1 MIPLGKVSVFAASS
15 WGGFFLEQRMAKL
28 YAEIA
33 KMEAQD
39 DGTVKVWGYAS
50 SEAVDS
56 DGEII
61 AAEAMKAAI
70 PDYMKFGAVREMHGS
85 NAAGTA
91 IEINVENDGRTFFGA
106 HIVDPVA
113 VTKVKTGVYKGF
125 SIGGSVTA
133 RDELNKSQIT
143 GLKLTEISLVDRPAN
158 PDAVF
163 TCYKADKPKDEEEA
177 DKDDKPSDK
186 SAEEKGDKPKDG
198 DKEPEAEEKDGKDD
212 KKDDEEED
220 DKKDEAEKSASVN
233 LSESEIAILKA
244 VLAKAEKPK
253 DEPVAKSM
261 WQVKSLA
268 DVLMSL
274 EWLISDASYDG
285 VDEAVIAQIKESA
298 GKLAESLKALTV
310 SEADKLVDGLAAKA
324 DKSDDLAKAESV
336 DELAKAQDALKKSND
351 ALAKAQAEI
360 ESLKKQAAPPK
371 GSTKA
376 ISKAE
381 DNGEDPLNGFE
392 PIVKN
397 DGSLDDVATLVK
409 AAQAGRL

>member
-1 MIPLGKVSVFAASS
+1 
-15 WGGFFLEQRMAKL
+15 MAKL

-91 IEINVENDGRTFFGA
+91 IEINVEDDGRTFFGA
-106 HIVDPVA
+106 HIVDPIA

-163 TCYKADKPKDEEEA
+163 TCYKADKPKEEEETA
-177 DKDDKPSDK
+177 DKDDEPADK
-186 SAEEKGDKPKDG
+186 ADETPADDTEKADG
-198 DKEPEAEEKDGKDD
+198 D
-212 KKDDEEED
+212 KKDDKED
-220 DKKDEAEKSASVN
+220 DKKDEAEKSASVE

-261 WQVKSLA
+261 YQVKSLA
-268 DVLMSL
+268 DVLTSL
-274 EWLISDASYDG
+274 KWLIDDAAY
-285 VDEAVIAQIKESA
+285 VDIDETVIAQIKESA
-298 GKLAESLKALTV
+298 GSLAESLKALAV

-324 DKSDDLAKAESV
+324 DKSDDLSKAESV

-371 GSTKA
+371 GSAKA
-376 ISKAE
+376 IGKAE
-381 DNGEDPLNGFE
+381 DNGEDPLKGFQ

-409 AAQAGRL
+409 AAHAGRL

>member
-1 MIPLGKVSVFAASS
+1 
-15 WGGFFLEQRMAKL
+15 MAKL

-91 IEINVENDGRTFFGA
+91 IEINVEDDGRTFFGA
-106 HIVDPVA
+106 HIVDPIA

-163 TCYKADKPKDEEEA
+163 TCYKADKPKDGEEA
-177 DKDDKPSDK
+177 DKDDKPADKADETPADDTEKADSDTVD
-186 SAEEKGDKPKDG
+186 EKVDNK
-198 DKEPEAEEKDGKDD
+198 
-212 KKDDEEED
+212 ED
-220 DKKDEAEKSASVN
+220 DKKDEAEKSASVE
-233 LSESEIAILKA
+233 LSDSEITILKA

-268 DVLMSL
+268 DVLTSL
-274 EWLISDASYDG
+274 KWLIEDAAYDNI
-285 VDEAVIAQIKESA
+285 DEAVIAQIKESA
-298 GKLAESLKALTV
+298 GSLAESLKALTV

-376 ISKAE
+376 IGKAE
-381 DNGEDPLNGFE
+381 DNGEDPLNGFQ

-409 AAQAGRL
+409 AAHAGRL

>member
-91 IEINVENDGRTFFGA
+91 IEINVEDDGRTFFGA

-163 TCYKADKPKDEEEA
+163 TCFKADKPKDEEEA
-177 DKDDKPSDK
+177 DKDENDKTADK
-186 SAEEKGDKPKDG
+186 TDETPADDAEKADDKADG
-198 DKEPEAEEKDGKDD
+198 KKDD
-212 KKDDEEED
+212 KE
-220 DKKDEAEKSASVN
+220 DEAEKSESVN

-268 DVLMSL
+268 DVLTSL
-274 EWLISDASYDG
+274 KWLIEDAAYDNI
-285 VDEAVIAQIKESA
+285 DEAVIAQIKESA
-298 GKLAESLKALTV
+298 GSLAESLKALTV

-371 GSTKA
+371 GSAKA

-381 DNGEDPLNGFE
+381 DNGEDPLKGFQ

>member
-1 MIPLGKVSVFAASS
+1 
-15 WGGFFLEQRMAKL
+15 MAKL

-91 IEINVENDGRTFFGA
+91 IEINVEDDGRTFFGA

-163 TCYKADKPKDEEEA
+163 TCFKADKPKDEEEAA

-186 SAEEKGDKPKDG
+186 SAEDEGDKPKEG
-198 DKEPEAEEKDGKDD
+198 DKEPEAEDKDGKDG
-212 KKDDEEED
+212 KED
-220 DKKDEAEKSASVN
+220 DKDDKEDETEKSASVD

-244 VLAKAEKPK
+244 VLARFEK
-253 DEPVAKSM
+253 
-261 WQVKSLA
+261 
-268 DVLMSL
+268 
-274 EWLISDASYDG
+274 
-285 VDEAVIAQIKESA
+285 SA
-298 GKLAESLKALTV
+298 GSN
-310 SEADKLVDGLAAKA
+310 
-324 DKSDDLAKAESV
+324 DLAKAESA

-371 GSTKA
+371 GSAKA

-381 DNGEDPLNGFE
+381 DNGEDPLKGFQ

>member
-1 MIPLGKVSVFAASS
+1 
-15 WGGFFLEQRMAKL
+15 MAKL

-56 DGEII
+56 DGEVI

-91 IEINVENDGRTFFGA
+91 IEINVEDDGRTFFGA

-163 TCYKADKPKDEEEA
+163 TCFKADKPKDEEEAA

-186 SAEEKGDKPKDG
+186 SAEEEDDKPKDG
-198 DKEPEAEEKDGKDD
+198 DKEPEAEDKDD
-212 KKDDEEED
+212 KEDKED
-220 DKKDEAEKSASVN
+220 DKEDEAEKSESVN
-233 LSESEIAILKA
+233 LSESEIAVLKA
-244 VLAKAEKPK
+244 VLAKAEKLEAVPK
-253 DEPVAKSM
+253 ADEP
-261 WQVKSLA
+261 
-268 DVLMSL
+268 
-274 EWLISDASYDG
+274 I
-285 VDEAVIAQIKESA
+285 DEAVSKS
-298 GKLAESLKALTV
+298 
-310 SEADKLVDGLAAKA
+310 
-324 DKSDDLAKAESV
+324 DKSDDLAKAEMA
-336 DELAKAQDALKKSND
+336 DALAKAQDALKKSND

-371 GSTKA
+371 GSAKA

-381 DNGEDPLNGFE
+381 DNGEDPLKGFQ

-409 AAQAGRL
+409 AAQTGRL

>member
-1 MIPLGKVSVFAASS
+1 
-15 WGGFFLEQRMAKL
+15 MAKL

-91 IEINVENDGRTFFGA
+91 IEINVEDDGRTFFGA

-163 TCYKADKPKDEEEA
+163 TCFKADKPKDGEEA
-177 DKDDKPSDK
+177 DKDEDDK
-186 SAEEKGDKPKDG
+186 SADKADETPADDTEKAD
-198 DKEPEAEEKDGKDD
+198 DD
-212 KKDDEEED
+212 KKDDKED
-220 DKKDEAEKSASVN
+220 DKKDDAEKSASIE

-244 VLAKAEKPK
+244 VLAKADKSEYEHKY
-253 DEPVAKSM
+253 EPVAKSM

-268 DVLMSL
+268 DVLASL
-274 EWLISDASYDG
+274 KWLIEDAIYDD
-285 VDEAVIAQIKESA
+285 VDAAVIAQIKESA
-298 GKLAESLKALTV
+298 GSLAESLKALTV

-324 DKSDDLAKAESV
+324 DKSDDLAKAESA

-376 ISKAE
+376 IGKAE
-381 DNGEDPLNGFE
+381 DNGEDPLKGFQ

-397 DGSLDDVATLVK
+397 DGSLDDVATLIK
-409 AAQAGRL
+409 AKQTGRL

>member
-1 MIPLGKVSVFAASS
+1 
-15 WGGFFLEQRMAKL
+15 MAKL

-91 IEINVENDGRTFFGA
+91 IEINVEDDGRTFFGA

-163 TCYKADKPKDEEEA
+163 TCYKADKPKADEEAE
-177 DKDDKPSDK
+177 KEEDDKPSDK
-186 SAEEKGDKPKDG
+186 PAEGKDEKPKDG
-198 DKEPEAEEKDGKDD
+198 DKEPEAEDKDGKDD
-212 KKDDEEED
+212 KDDGKE
-220 DKKDEAEKSASVN
+220 DEAEKSESVN
-233 LSESEIAILKA
+233 LSESEIVLLKTILA
-244 VLAKAEKPK
+244 RLEKSSVP
-253 DEPVAKSM
+253 DS
-261 WQVKSLA
+261 
-268 DVLMSL
+268 
-274 EWLISDASYDG
+274 
-285 VDEAVIAQIKESA
+285 
-298 GKLAESLKALTV
+298 
-310 SEADKLVDGLAAKA
+310 
-324 DKSDDLAKAESV
+324 LAKAESV
-336 DELAKAQDALKKSND
+336 DELAKEQDALKKSND

-371 GSTKA
+371 GSAKA

-381 DNGEDPLNGFE
+381 DNGEDPLKGFQ

-409 AAQAGRL
+409 AAQTGRL

>member
-1 MIPLGKVSVFAASS
+1 
-15 WGGFFLEQRMAKL
+15 MAKL

-91 IEINVENDGRTFFGA
+91 IEINVEDDGRTFFGA

-186 SAEEKGDKPKDG
+186 SAEDEDEKPKDG
-198 DKEPEAEEKDGKDD
+198 DKKPEAEDKDD
-212 KKDDEEED
+212 KD
-220 DKKDEAEKSASVN
+220 DKEDETEKSASVD

-244 VLAKAEKPK
+244 VLAKAEKQEAATK
-253 DEPVAKSM
+253 
-261 WQVKSLA
+261 A
-268 DVLMSL
+268 D
-274 EWLISDASYDG
+274 DP
-285 VDEAVIAQIKESA
+285 VDES
-298 GKLAESLKALTV
+298 V
-310 SEADKLVDGLAAKA
+310 SKS
-324 DKSDDLAKAESV
+324 DKSDDLAKAEMA
-336 DELAKAQDALKKSND
+336 DALAKAQDALKKSND

-381 DNGEDPLNGFE
+381 DNGEDPLKGFE

-397 DGSLDDVATLVK
+397 DGSLDDVATLIK
-409 AAQAGRL
+409 AKQTGRL

>member
-1 MIPLGKVSVFAASS
+1 
-15 WGGFFLEQRMAKL
+15 MAKL

-56 DGEII
+56 DGEVI

-91 IEINVENDGRTFFGA
+91 IEINVEDDGRTFFGA

-163 TCYKADKPKDEEEA
+163 TCFKADKPKDEEEA
-177 DKDDKPSDK
+177 DKDDKPANKTDETP
-186 SAEEKGDKPKDG
+186 ADDTEKADG
-198 DKEPEAEEKDGKDD
+198 D
-212 KKDDEEED
+212 KKDDKED
-220 DKKDEAEKSASVN
+220 DKKDETKKSASVE

-244 VLAKAEKPK
+244 VLAKADKSEYEHKY
-253 DEPVAKSM
+253 EPVAKSM

-274 EWLISDASYDG
+274 KWLIEDAVYDNI
-285 VDEAVIAQIKESA
+285 DETVIAQIKESA
-298 GKLAESLKALTV
+298 GSLAESLKALAV

-336 DELAKAQDALKKSND
+336 NELAKAQDALKKSND

-381 DNGEDPLNGFE
+381 DNGEDPLNGFQ

-397 DGSLDDVATLVK
+397 DGSLDDVATLIK
-409 AAQAGRL
+409 AKQTGRL

>member
-1 MIPLGKVSVFAASS
+1 
-15 WGGFFLEQRMAKL
+15 MAKL

-91 IEINVENDGRTFFGA
+91 IEINVEDDGRTFFGA

-177 DKDDKPSDK
+177 DKAEDDKTADK
-186 SAEEKGDKPKDG
+186 TDETPADDAEKADG
-198 DKEPEAEEKDGKDD
+198 D
-212 KKDDEEED
+212 KKDDKD
-220 DKKDEAEKSASVN
+220 DKEDETEKSASVN

-244 VLAKAEKPK
+244 VLAKAEKQEAVTK
-253 DEPVAKSM
+253 
-261 WQVKSLA
+261 A
-268 DVLMSL
+268 D
-274 EWLISDASYDG
+274 G
-285 VDEAVIAQIKESA
+285 PVDEAVSKS
-298 GKLAESLKALTV
+298 
-310 SEADKLVDGLAAKA
+310 
-324 DKSDDLAKAESV
+324 DKSDDLAKAEMA
-336 DELAKAQDALKKSND
+336 DALAKAQNALKKSND

-397 DGSLDDVATLVK
+397 DGSLDDVATLIK
-409 AAQAGRL
+409 AKQTGRL

>member
-1 MIPLGKVSVFAASS
+1 
-15 WGGFFLEQRMAKL
+15 MAKL

-56 DGEII
+56 DGEVI

-91 IEINVENDGRTFFGA
+91 IEINVEDDGRTFFGA
-106 HIVDPVA
+106 HIVDPIA

-133 RDELNKSQIT
+133 RDDLNKSQIT

-163 TCYKADKPKDEEEA
+163 TCFKADKPKADEEA
-177 DKDDKPSDK
+177 DKDEDDK
-186 SAEEKGDKPKDG
+186 SADKTDETPADDAEKADG
-198 DKEPEAEEKDGKDD
+198 D
-212 KKDDEEED
+212 KKDDKED
-220 DKKDEAEKSASVN
+220 KEDEAEKSASVN

-244 VLAKAEKPK
+244 VLAKADKPK

-261 WQVKSLA
+261 YQVKSLA

-274 EWLISDASYDG
+274 KWLVDDAVYVDI
-285 VDEAVIAQIKESA
+285 DEAVIAQIKESA
-298 GKLAESLKALTV
+298 ASLAESLKALAA

-324 DKSDDLAKAESV
+324 DKSDDIAKAESA

-376 ISKAE
+376 IGKAE
-381 DNGEDPLNGFE
+381 DNGEDPLKGFQ

-397 DGSLDDVATLVK
+397 DGSLDDVATLIK
-409 AAQAGRL
+409 AAQTGRL

>member
-1 MIPLGKVSVFAASS
+1 
-15 WGGFFLEQRMAKL
+15 MAKL

-91 IEINVENDGRTFFGA
+91 IEINVEDDGRTFFGA

-163 TCYKADKPKDEEEA
+163 TCFKADKPKDEEEA
-177 DKDDKPSDK
+177 DKEEDEKPTDKADETPANDAEKADDK
-186 SAEEKGDKPKDG
+186 A
-198 DKEPEAEEKDGKDD
+198 DGK
-212 KKDDEEED
+212 KDEKE
-220 DKKDEAEKSASVN
+220 DEAEKSASVN

-261 WQVKSLA
+261 WQIKSLS
-268 DVLMSL
+268 DVLASL
-274 EWLISDASYDG
+274 KWLIEDAIYDD
-285 VDEAVIAQIKESA
+285 VDAAVIAQIKESA
-298 GKLAESLKALTV
+298 GSLAESLKALTV
-310 SEADKLVDGLAAKA
+310 SEADKLIDGLADKA
-324 DKSDDLAKAESV
+324 DKSDDLAKSESV

-371 GSTKA
+371 GSAKA

-381 DNGEDPLNGFE
+381 DNGEDPLKGFQ

-409 AAQAGRL
+409 AAQTGRL

>member
-1 MIPLGKVSVFAASS
+1 
-15 WGGFFLEQRMAKL
+15 MAKL

-91 IEINVENDGRTFFGA
+91 IEINVEDDGRTFFGA

-113 VTKVKTGVYKGF
+113 VAKVKTGVYKGF

-163 TCYKADKPKDEEEA
+163 TCYKADKPKADEEAEKA
-177 DKDDKPSDK
+177 ENDKPSDK
-186 SAEEKGDKPKDG
+186 SAEGKDDKPKDG
-198 DKEPEAEEKDGKDD
+198 DKEPETEDKDGKDD
-212 KKDDEEED
+212 KGDKEDDED
-220 DKKDEAEKSASVN
+220 DKKDETEKSESIN
-233 LSESEIAILKA
+233 LSESEIILLKTI
-244 VLAKAEKPK
+244 LARLEKSSVP
-253 DEPVAKSM
+253 DS
-261 WQVKSLA
+261 
-268 DVLMSL
+268 
-274 EWLISDASYDG
+274 
-285 VDEAVIAQIKESA
+285 
-298 GKLAESLKALTV
+298 
-310 SEADKLVDGLAAKA
+310 
-324 DKSDDLAKAESV
+324 LAKAESV

-381 DNGEDPLNGFE
+381 DNGEDPLKGFE

-397 DGSLDDVATLVK
+397 DGSLDDVATLIK
-409 AAQAGRL
+409 AAQTGRL

>member
-1 MIPLGKVSVFAASS
+1 MT
-15 WGGFFLEQRMAKL
+15 KL

-91 IEINVENDGRTFFGA
+91 IEINVEDDGRTFFGA

-163 TCYKADKPKDEEEA
+163 TCFKADKPKDEEET
-177 DKDDKPSDK
+177 DKDEDDK
-186 SAEEKGDKPKDG
+186 SADESDETPADDAEK
-198 DKEPEAEEKDGKDD
+198 ADD
-212 KKDDEEED
+212 KADVKDD
-220 DKKDEAEKSASVN
+220 DKKDEAEKSVSVN

-244 VLAKAEKPK
+244 VLAMVEK
-253 DEPVAKSM
+253 S
-261 WQVKSLA
+261 
-268 DVLMSL
+268 
-274 EWLISDASYDG
+274 
-285 VDEAVIAQIKESA
+285 AVSNGI
-298 GKLAESLKALTV
+298 
-310 SEADKLVDGLAAKA
+310 
-324 DKSDDLAKAESV
+324 AKAESA
-336 DELAKAQDALKKSND
+336 DELAKAQDALKKSNE
-351 ALAKAQAEI
+351 ALAKAQVEI

-371 GSTKA
+371 GSTKV

-381 DNGEDPLNGFE
+381 DNGEDPLNGFQ

-397 DGSLDDVATLVK
+397 DGSLDGVATLVK
-409 AAQAGRL
+409 AVQTGRL

>member
-1 MIPLGKVSVFAASS
+1 
-15 WGGFFLEQRMAKL
+15 MAKL

-61 AAEAMKAAI
+61 VAEAMKAAI

-91 IEINVENDGRTFFGA
+91 IEINVEDDGRTFFGA

-163 TCYKADKPKDEEEA
+163 TCYKADKPKDEAETA
-177 DKDDKPSDK
+177 DKDEDDKTADK
-186 SAEEKGDKPKDG
+186 ADETPADDAEKADDKADG
-198 DKEPEAEEKDGKDD
+198 KKDD
-212 KKDDEEED
+212 KE
-220 DKKDEAEKSASVN
+220 DEAEKSASVN

-274 EWLISDASYDG
+274 KWLIEDAAYDNI
-285 VDEAVIAQIKESA
+285 DEAVIAQIKESA
-298 GKLAESLKALTV
+298 GSLAESLKALAA

-324 DKSDDLAKAESV
+324 DKSDDLAKAESA
-336 DELAKAQDALKKSND
+336 DELAKAQDALKKSNK
-351 ALAKAQAEI
+351 ALAEAQAEI

-381 DNGEDPLNGFE
+381 DNGEDPLKGFE

-397 DGSLDDVATLVK
+397 DGSLDDVATLIK
-409 AAQAGRL
+409 AKQTGRL

>member
-1 MIPLGKVSVFAASS
+1 
-15 WGGFFLEQRMAKL
+15 MAKL

-61 AAEAMKAAI
+61 VAEAMKAAI

-91 IEINVENDGRTFFGA
+91 IEINVEDDGRTFFGA

-163 TCYKADKPKDEEEA
+163 TCFKADKPKDGEEAA
-177 DKDDKPSDK
+177 DKDDEPADK
-186 SAEEKGDKPKDG
+186 ADETPADDTEKADG
-198 DKEPEAEEKDGKDD
+198 D
-212 KKDDEEED
+212 KKDDKE
-220 DKKDEAEKSASVN
+220 DEAEKSASVE

-244 VLAKAEKPK
+244 VLAKADKSEYEHKY
-253 DEPVAKSM
+253 EPVAKSM

-268 DVLMSL
+268 DVLTSL
-274 EWLISDASYDG
+274 KWLIEEAAYG
-285 VDEAVIAQIKESA
+285 NVDEAVIAQIKESA
-298 GKLAESLKALTV
+298 SSLAESLKALAV

-351 ALAKAQAEI
+351 ALVKAQAEI

-371 GSTKA
+371 GSIKA

-381 DNGEDPLNGFE
+381 DNGEDPLNGFA

-397 DGSLDDVATLVK
+397 DGSLDDVATLIK
-409 AAQAGRL
+409 AKQTGRL

>member
-1 MIPLGKVSVFAASS
+1 
-15 WGGFFLEQRMAKL
+15 MAKL

-56 DGEII
+56 DGEVIT
-61 AAEAMKAAI
+61 AEAMKAAI

-91 IEINVENDGRTFFGA
+91 IEINVEDDGRTFFGA

-113 VTKVKTGVYKGF
+113 VTKVKKGVYKGF
-125 SIGGSVTA
+125 SIGGGVTS

-163 TCYKADKPKDEEEA
+163 TCFKADKPKDEEETA
-177 DKDDKPSDK
+177 DKDDEPADT
-186 SAEEKGDKPKDG
+186 EKADG
-198 DKEPEAEEKDGKDD
+198 D
-212 KKDDEEED
+212 KKDDKED
-220 DKKDEAEKSASVN
+220 DKKDEAEKSASIE

-244 VLAKAEKPK
+244 VLAKAEKQEAATK
-253 DEPVAKSM
+253 ADEPVDESVSKS
-261 WQVKSLA
+261 
-268 DVLMSL
+268 
-274 EWLISDASYDG
+274 
-285 VDEAVIAQIKESA
+285 
-298 GKLAESLKALTV
+298 
-310 SEADKLVDGLAAKA
+310 

-371 GSTKA
+371 GSIKA

-381 DNGEDPLNGFE
+381 DNGEDPLNGFQ

-409 AAQAGRL
+409 AAQTGRL

>member
-1 MIPLGKVSVFAASS
+1 MT
-15 WGGFFLEQRMAKL
+15 KL
-28 YAEIA
+28 YAQIA

-56 DGEII
+56 DGEVI

-91 IEINVENDGRTFFGA
+91 IEINVEDDGRTFFGA

-133 RDELNKSQIT
+133 RDDLNKSQIT

-163 TCYKADKPKDEEEA
+163 TCFKADKPKADEEA
-177 DKDDKPSDK
+177 DKDEDDK
-186 SAEEKGDKPKDG
+186 SADKTDETPADDAEKADG
-198 DKEPEAEEKDGKDD
+198 D
-212 KKDDEEED
+212 KKDDKED
-220 DKKDEAEKSASVN
+220 KEDEAGKSASVN
-233 LSESEIAILKA
+233 LSESEIAALKA
-244 VLAKAEKPK
+244 VLAKADKPK
-253 DEPVAKSM
+253 GGTAAKSM
-261 WQVKSLA
+261 YQVKSPA

-274 EWLISDASYDG
+274 KWLVEDASYDNI
-285 VDEAVIAQIKESA
+285 DEAVTAQIKESA
-298 GKLAESLKALTV
+298 AGLAESLKALAA
-310 SEADKLVDGLAAKA
+310 SEADKPADGLAAKA
-324 DKSDDLAKAESV
+324 GKSGDLAKAESA

-360 ESLKKQAAPPK
+360 ESLKKQAVPPK

-381 DNGEDPLNGFE
+381 DNGEDPLKGFQ

-397 DGSLDDVATLVK
+397 DGTLDDVATLIK
-409 AAQAGRL
+409 AKQTGRL

>member
-1 MIPLGKVSVFAASS
+1 
-15 WGGFFLEQRMAKL
+15 MAKL

-91 IEINVENDGRTFFGA
+91 IEINVEDDGRTFFGA
-106 HIVDPVA
+106 HIVDPIA

-177 DKDDKPSDK
+177 DKAENDKPSDK
-186 SAEEKGDKPKDG
+186 SAEEEGDKPKDG
-198 DKEPEAEEKDGKDD
+198 DKEPETEDKDDKDD
-212 KKDDEEED
+212 KKDDKE
-220 DKKDEAEKSASVN
+220 DEAEKSASLN

-268 DVLMSL
+268 DVLTSL
-274 EWLISDASYDG
+274 KWLIEDAAYDNI
-285 VDEAVIAQIKESA
+285 DEAVIAQIKESA
-298 GKLAESLKALTV
+298 ASLAESLKALTV

-324 DKSDDLAKAESV
+324 DKSDDLAKAESA

-371 GSTKA
+371 GSAKA
-376 ISKAE
+376 IGKAE
-381 DNGEDPLNGFE
+381 DNGEDPLKGFQ

-409 AAQAGRL
+409 AVQAGRL

>member
-1 MIPLGKVSVFAASS
+1 
-15 WGGFFLEQRMAKL
+15 MAKL

-91 IEINVENDGRTFFGA
+91 IEINVEDDGRTFFGA

-163 TCYKADKPKDEEEA
+163 TCFKADKPKDEEEA
-177 DKDDKPSDK
+177 ADKDDEPADK
-186 SAEEKGDKPKDG
+186 ADETPADDTEKADG
-198 DKEPEAEEKDGKDD
+198 D
-212 KKDDEEED
+212 KKDDKDGKE
-220 DKKDEAEKSASVN
+220 DEAEKSASVD

-274 EWLISDASYDG
+274 KWLIEDAAYDNI
-285 VDEAVIAQIKESA
+285 DEAVIAQIKESA
-298 GKLAESLKALTV
+298 GSLAESLKALTV

-381 DNGEDPLNGFE
+381 DNGEDPLNGFQ

-409 AAQAGRL
+409 AAQTGRL

>member
-1 MIPLGKVSVFAASS
+1 MGLPLSLRGRL
-15 WGGFFLEQRMAKL
+15 FLEYTMAKL

-56 DGEII
+56 DGEVI

-91 IEINVENDGRTFFGA
+91 IEINVEDDGRTFFGA

-163 TCYKADKPKDEEEA
+163 TCFKADKPKDGEEVA
-177 DKDDKPSDK
+177 DKDDEPADK
-186 SAEEKGDKPKDG
+186 ADETPADDTEKADG
-198 DKEPEAEEKDGKDD
+198 D
-212 KKDDEEED
+212 KKDDKED

-244 VLAKAEKPK
+244 VLAKAEKQEAATK
-253 DEPVAKSM
+253 ADEPVDESVIKS
-261 WQVKSLA
+261 
-268 DVLMSL
+268 
-274 EWLISDASYDG
+274 
-285 VDEAVIAQIKESA
+285 
-298 GKLAESLKALTV
+298 
-310 SEADKLVDGLAAKA
+310 
-324 DKSDDLAKAESV
+324 DKSDDLAKAEMA
-336 DELAKAQDALKKSND
+336 DALAKAQDALKKSND

-376 ISKAE
+376 IGKAE
-381 DNGEDPLNGFE
+381 DDGEDPLNGFE

-409 AAQAGRL
+409 AAQTGRL

>member
-1 MIPLGKVSVFAASS
+1 
-15 WGGFFLEQRMAKL
+15 MAKL

-91 IEINVENDGRTFFGA
+91 IEINVEDDGRTFFGA

-163 TCYKADKPKDEEEA
+163 TCYKADKPKDE
-177 DKDDKPSDK
+177 
-186 SAEEKGDKPKDG
+186 
-198 DKEPEAEEKDGKDD
+198 
-212 KKDDEEED
+212 
-220 DKKDEAEKSASVN
+220 
-233 LSESEIAILKA
+233 
-244 VLAKAEKPK
+244 
-253 DEPVAKSM
+253 PVAKSM

-274 EWLISDASYDG
+274 KWLIEDAAYDNI
-285 VDEAVIAQIKESA
+285 DEAVIAQIKESA
-298 GKLAESLKALTV
+298 GSLAESLKALTV

-381 DNGEDPLNGFE
+381 DNGEDPLKGFQ

-409 AAQAGRL
+409 AAQTGRL

>member
-1 MIPLGKVSVFAASS
+1 
-15 WGGFFLEQRMAKL
+15 MAKL

-56 DGEII
+56 DGEVI

-91 IEINVENDGRTFFGA
+91 IEINVEDDGRTFFGA

-163 TCYKADKPKDEEEA
+163 TCFKADKPKDEEEA
-177 DKDDKPSDK
+177 VDKDDEAADK
-186 SAEEKGDKPKDG
+186 ADETPADDAEKADG
-198 DKEPEAEEKDGKDD
+198 DKKDGKEDD
-212 KKDDEEED
+212 KKD
-220 DKKDEAEKSASVN
+220 DKKDEAEKSASVE
-233 LSESEIAILKA
+233 LSKSEIAILKA
-244 VLAKAEKPK
+244 VLAKTEKPK

-274 EWLISDASYDG
+274 KWLIKDAGYDG
-285 VDEAVIAQIKESA
+285 VDESVIAQIKESA
-298 GKLAESLKALTV
+298 GSLAESLKALTV

-324 DKSDDLAKAESV
+324 DKSDDLAKAESA

-351 ALAKAQAEI
+351 ALAKAQAEL

-371 GSTKA
+371 GSAKA

-381 DNGEDPLNGFE
+381 DNGEDPLKGFQ

-409 AAQAGRL
+409 AAQTGRL

>member
-1 MIPLGKVSVFAASS
+1 
-15 WGGFFLEQRMAKL
+15 MAKL

-91 IEINVENDGRTFFGA
+91 IEINVEDDGRTFFGA

-177 DKDDKPSDK
+177 DKEEDDKPADK
-186 SAEEKGDKPKDG
+186 ADETPADDAEKADG
-198 DKEPEAEEKDGKDD
+198 DKEPEAEDKDGKDD
-212 KKDDEEED
+212 KG
-220 DKKDEAEKSASVN
+220 DKKDDKEDETEKSESVN
-233 LSESEIAILKA
+233 LSESEIVLLKTILA
-244 VLAKAEKPK
+244 RLEKSSVP
-253 DEPVAKSM
+253 DS
-261 WQVKSLA
+261 
-268 DVLMSL
+268 
-274 EWLISDASYDG
+274 
-285 VDEAVIAQIKESA
+285 
-298 GKLAESLKALTV
+298 
-310 SEADKLVDGLAAKA
+310 
-324 DKSDDLAKAESV
+324 LAKAESV
-336 DELAKAQDALKKSND
+336 DELAKAQDALKKSNE

-381 DNGEDPLNGFE
+381 DNGEDPLKGFQ

-409 AAQAGRL
+409 AAQTGRL

>member
-1 MIPLGKVSVFAASS
+1 
-15 WGGFFLEQRMAKL
+15 MAKL

-56 DGEII
+56 DGEVI

-91 IEINVENDGRTFFGA
+91 IEINVEDDGRTFFGA
-106 HIVDPVA
+106 HIVDPIA

-163 TCYKADKPKDEEEA
+163 TCFKADKPKDGEEAA
-177 DKDDKPSDK
+177 DKDDEPADK
-186 SAEEKGDKPKDG
+186 TDETPADDTEKADG
-198 DKEPEAEEKDGKDD
+198 EKVDD
-212 KKDDEEED
+212 KED
-220 DKKDEAEKSASVN
+220 DKKDETEKSASVN

-244 VLAKAEKPK
+244 VLAKAEKQK

-268 DVLMSL
+268 DVLASL
-274 EWLISDASYDG
+274 KWLIEDAIYDD
-285 VDEAVIAQIKESA
+285 VDAAVIAQIKESA
-298 GKLAESLKALTV
+298 GSLAESLKALTV

-324 DKSDDLAKAESV
+324 DKSDDLAKAESA

-376 ISKAE
+376 IGKAE
-381 DNGEDPLNGFE
+381 DNGEDPLQGFQ

-409 AAQAGRL
+409 AAQSGRL

>member
-1 MIPLGKVSVFAASS
+1 MT
-15 WGGFFLEQRMAKL
+15 KL

-56 DGEII
+56 DGEVI

-91 IEINVENDGRTFFGA
+91 IEINVEDDGRTFFGA

-163 TCYKADKPKDEEEA
+163 TCYKADKPKADEEA
-177 DKDDKPSDK
+177 DKDEDDK
-186 SAEEKGDKPKDG
+186 SADKTDETPADDAEK
-198 DKEPEAEEKDGKDD
+198 ADD
-212 KKDDEEED
+212 KADVKDD
-220 DKKDEAEKSASVN
+220 DKKDEAEKSVSVN

-244 VLAKAEKPK
+244 VLAKADKPK

-261 WQVKSLA
+261 YQVKSLA

-274 EWLISDASYDG
+274 KWLVDDAVY
-285 VDEAVIAQIKESA
+285 VDIDETVIAQIKESA
-298 GKLAESLKALTV
+298 GSLAESLKALVV
-310 SEADKLVDGLAAKA
+310 SEADKLVDGVAAKA

-376 ISKAE
+376 IGKAE
-381 DNGEDPLNGFE
+381 DNGEDPLNGFQ

-397 DGSLDDVATLVK
+397 DGSLDDVATRIK
-409 AAQAGRL
+409 AKQTGRL

>member
-1 MIPLGKVSVFAASS
+1 
-15 WGGFFLEQRMAKL
+15 MAKL

-91 IEINVENDGRTFFGA
+91 IEINVEDDGRTFFGA

-186 SAEEKGDKPKDG
+186 SAEEEGDKPKDG
-198 DKEPEAEEKDGKDD
+198 DKKPEAEEKDDKDD
-212 KKDDEEED
+212 KEDET
-220 DKKDEAEKSASVN
+220 EKSASVD

-244 VLAKAEKPK
+244 VLAKAEKQEAVTK
-253 DEPVAKSM
+253 ADEPIDESVSKS
-261 WQVKSLA
+261 
-268 DVLMSL
+268 
-274 EWLISDASYDG
+274 
-285 VDEAVIAQIKESA
+285 
-298 GKLAESLKALTV
+298 
-310 SEADKLVDGLAAKA
+310 
-324 DKSDDLAKAESV
+324 DKSDDLAKAEMA
-336 DELAKAQDALKKSND
+336 DALAKAQDALKKSND

-381 DNGEDPLNGFE
+381 DNGEDPLKGFK

-409 AAQAGRL
+409 AAQTGRL

>member
-1 MIPLGKVSVFAASS
+1 MT
-15 WGGFFLEQRMAKL
+15 KL

-91 IEINVENDGRTFFGA
+91 IEINVEDDGRTFFGA

-163 TCYKADKPKDEEEA
+163 TCFKADKPKADEEA
-177 DKDDKPSDK
+177 DKDEDDK
-186 SAEEKGDKPKDG
+186 SADKTDETPADDAEK
-198 DKEPEAEEKDGKDD
+198 ADD
-212 KKDDEEED
+212 KADRKKD
-220 DKKDEAEKSASVN
+220 DKKDEAEKSVSVN

-244 VLAKAEKPK
+244 VLAKADKPK

-261 WQVKSLA
+261 YQVKSLA

-274 EWLISDASYDG
+274 KWLVEDAVYGNID
-285 VDEAVIAQIKESA
+285 DAVTAQIKESA
-298 GKLAESLKALTV
+298 ASLAESLKALAA

-324 DKSDDLAKAESV
+324 DKSDDLAKAESA

-376 ISKAE
+376 IGKAE
-381 DNGEDPLNGFE
+381 DNGEDPLKGFQ

-397 DGSLDDVATLVK
+397 DGSLDDVATLIK
-409 AAQAGRL
+409 AAQTGRL

>member
-1 MIPLGKVSVFAASS
+1 
-15 WGGFFLEQRMAKL
+15 MAKL

-91 IEINVENDGRTFFGA
+91 IEINVEDDGRTFFGA

-186 SAEEKGDKPKDG
+186 SAEEEGDKPKDG
-198 DKEPEAEEKDGKDD
+198 DKKPEAEDKDD
-212 KKDDEEED
+212 KD
-220 DKKDEAEKSASVN
+220 DKEDETEKSASVN
-233 LSESEIAILKA
+233 LSESEIAVLKA
-244 VLAKAEKPK
+244 VLAKAEKQEAATK
-253 DEPVAKSM
+253 ADEPVDESVSKS
-261 WQVKSLA
+261 
-268 DVLMSL
+268 
-274 EWLISDASYDG
+274 
-285 VDEAVIAQIKESA
+285 
-298 GKLAESLKALTV
+298 
-310 SEADKLVDGLAAKA
+310 
-324 DKSDDLAKAESV
+324 DKSDDLAKAEMA
-336 DELAKAQDALKKSND
+336 DALAKAQDALKKSND

-381 DNGEDPLNGFE
+381 DNGEDPLNGFQ

-397 DGSLDDVATLVK
+397 DGSLDDVATLIK
-409 AAQAGRL
+409 AKQTGRL

>member
-1 MIPLGKVSVFAASS
+1 
-15 WGGFFLEQRMAKL
+15 MAKL

-91 IEINVENDGRTFFGA
+91 IEINVEDDGRTFFGA
-106 HIVDPVA
+106 HIVDPIA

-163 TCYKADKPKDEEEA
+163 TCYKADKPKDGEETA
-177 DKDDKPSDK
+177 DKDDKPAEKTDETPADDAEKADSDTVD
-186 SAEEKGDKPKDG
+186 EKVDNK
-198 DKEPEAEEKDGKDD
+198 
-212 KKDDEEED
+212 ED
-220 DKKDEAEKSASVN
+220 DKKDEAEKSASVE

-244 VLAKAEKPK
+244 VLAKAKKPK

-261 WQVKSLA
+261 YQVKSLA
-268 DVLMSL
+268 DVLWSL
-274 EWLISDASYDG
+274 KWLIEDAAYDNI
-285 VDEAVIAQIKESA
+285 DEAVIAQIKESA
-298 GKLAESLKALTV
+298 GSLAESLKALTI

-376 ISKAE
+376 IGKAE
-381 DNGEDPLNGFE
+381 DNGEDPLNGFQ

-409 AAQAGRL
+409 AAQTGRL

>member
-1 MIPLGKVSVFAASS
+1 
-15 WGGFFLEQRMAKL
+15 MAKL

-91 IEINVENDGRTFFGA
+91 IEINVEDDGRTFFGA

-177 DKDDKPSDK
+177 DKEEDDKTADK
-186 SAEEKGDKPKDG
+186 TDETPADDAEKADG
-198 DKEPEAEEKDGKDD
+198 DKKAD
-212 KKDDEEED
+212 EED

-233 LSESEIAILKA
+233 FSESEIAILKA

-253 DEPVAKSM
+253 DELVAKSM

-268 DVLMSL
+268 DVLTSL
-274 EWLISDASYDG
+274 KWLIEDAAYDNI
-285 VDEAVIAQIKESA
+285 DEAVIAQIKESA
-298 GKLAESLKALTV
+298 GSLAESLKALTA
-310 SEADKLVDGLAAKA
+310 SEADKLVDGLSAKA

-381 DNGEDPLNGFE
+381 DNGEDPLKGFQ

-409 AAQAGRL
+409 AAQTGRL

>member
-1 MIPLGKVSVFAASS
+1 
-15 WGGFFLEQRMAKL
+15 MAKL

-91 IEINVENDGRTFFGA
+91 IEINVEDDGRTFFGA

-163 TCYKADKPKDEEEA
+163 TCYKADKPKDEEETA
-177 DKDDKPSDK
+177 DKDDEPADK
-186 SAEEKGDKPKDG
+186 SDETPADDTEKADG
-198 DKEPEAEEKDGKDD
+198 D
-212 KKDDEEED
+212 KKDDKED

-274 EWLISDASYDG
+274 KWLIEDAVYG
-285 VDEAVIAQIKESA
+285 NIDEAVVAQIKESA
-298 GKLAESLKALTV
+298 GSLAESLKALTI

-324 DKSDDLAKAESV
+324 DKSDDLAKAKSV

-381 DNGEDPLNGFE
+381 DNGEDPLKGFQ

-409 AAQAGRL
+409 AAQTGRL

>member
-1 MIPLGKVSVFAASS
+1 
-15 WGGFFLEQRMAKL
+15 MAKL

-61 AAEAMKAAI
+61 AAEAIKAAI

-91 IEINVENDGRTFFGA
+91 IEINVEDDGRTFFGA

-163 TCYKADKPKDEEEA
+163 TCYKADKAKDDEEVA

-186 SAEEKGDKPKDG
+186 PAEEKGDKPKDG
-198 DKEPEAEEKDGKDD
+198 DKEPEAEDKDGKDH
-212 KKDDEEED
+212 KKDDEED
-220 DKKDEAEKSASVN
+220 GKKDDAEKSASVD
-233 LSESEIAILKA
+233 LSETEIAILKS
-244 VLAKAEKPK
+244 VLAKAEKQEAATK
-253 DEPVAKSM
+253 TDEPVDESVSKS
-261 WQVKSLA
+261 
-268 DVLMSL
+268 
-274 EWLISDASYDG
+274 
-285 VDEAVIAQIKESA
+285 
-298 GKLAESLKALTV
+298 
-310 SEADKLVDGLAAKA
+310 
-324 DKSDDLAKAESV
+324 DKSDDLAKAEMA
-336 DELAKAQDALKKSND
+336 DALAKAQDALKKSND

-371 GSTKA
+371 GSAKA

-381 DNGEDPLNGFE
+381 DNGEDPLNGFQ
-392 PIVKN
+392 PVVKN

>member
-1 MIPLGKVSVFAASS
+1 
-15 WGGFFLEQRMAKL
+15 MAKL

-91 IEINVENDGRTFFGA
+91 IEINVEDDGRTFFGA

-163 TCYKADKPKDEEEA
+163 TCYKADKPKDEEGA

-186 SAEEKGDKPKDG
+186 SADDEGDKPKDG
-198 DKEPEAEEKDGKDD
+198 DKEPEAEDKDGKDD
-212 KKDDEEED
+212 KDGDKEDET
-220 DKKDEAEKSASVN
+220 EKSASVN

-244 VLAKAEKPK
+244 VLAKTEKPK
-253 DEPVAKSM
+253 DEPVTKSM

-274 EWLISDASYDG
+274 KWLIEDAVYG
-285 VDEAVIAQIKESA
+285 NIDEAVIAQIKESA
-298 GKLAESLKALTV
+298 GSLAESLKALTV

-324 DKSDDLAKAESV
+324 DKSDDLAKAESA

-351 ALAKAQAEI
+351 ALAKAQAEL

-397 DGSLDDVATLVK
+397 DGSLDDVATLIK
-409 AAQAGRL
+409 AKQTGRL